1 MRVIVSSSPGY
12 GHVLPM
18 VPLARAL
25 LAAGHEVLW
34 GTGRDACLLV
44 SAAGIDSRPAGLSD
58 RQREGVRRDL
68 VAGAAGVRPDELEGH
83 IFPRLFRAACAP
95 KMLTNLL
102 SLARAWQPD
111 LLVHEQGELA
121 APLVAALLGIP
132 HVTHAYGGATP
143 PEIVRDAGEQTAP
156 LWAEH
161 GQALPVYAG
170 CYRYLYLDICPTS
183 VQTVS
188 VAHIANVQ
196 PLRPGSYA
204 GKEPDPLA
212 ESLYQDD
219 ATPLVHLTLGTVQNR
234 TSRFRVV
241 LDGPAS
247 LEVRVLA
254 KVGPNGDPASLG
266 PQPPHVRVERYI
278 SQTAVLPRSTVVVSH
293 GGSGTALAALGHGI
307 PQVCLPQA
315 ADQFRNALGVTGC
328 GAGLAL
334 MPEQATARAISEAVT
349 KVLQDNAFQVNAER
363 VRDQIAA
370 MPRPSAVV
378 RRLEELAAAGPALTI
393 AMRAND

>member
-1 MRVIVSSSPGY
+1 MRVMVSSSSGY

-34 GTGRDACLLV
+34 GTGRDACPLV

-58 RQREGVRRDL
+58 RQRTVVRRDL
-68 VAGAAGVRPDELEGH
+68 LAGAAGVPPNELGGY
-83 IFPRLFRAACAP
+83 IFPRLFGAACAP
-95 KMLTNLL
+95 KMLTDLL
-102 SLARAWQPD
+102 PLARAWQPD

-132 HVTHAYGGATP
+132 NVTHAFGGATP
-143 PEIVRDAGEQTAP
+143 AETVRDAGKQTAP

-161 GQALPVYAG
+161 GQALPAYAG

-196 PLRPGSYA
+196 PLRPVSYA
-204 GKEPDPLA
+204 GEEPDPLA
-212 ESLYQDD
+212 ECLDQDD
-219 ATPLVHLTLGTVQNR
+219 ATPLVYLTLGTVQNR
-234 TSRFRVV
+234 TSRFRVA
-241 LDGPAS
+241 LDGLAS

-254 KVGPNGDPASLG
+254 TVGPHGDPASLG

-315 ADQFRNALGVTGC
+315 ADQVRNALGVTRC

-334 MPEQATARAISEAVT
+334 LPKQVTARAISEAVT
-349 KVLQDNAFQVNAER
+349 TVLQDTAFRVNAER

-370 MPRPSAVV
+370 MPP
-378 RRLEELAAAGPALTI
+378 RLWWSDDLKSSWQPDPT
-393 AMRAND
+393 